1 MAIRGPDNIHKP
13 VDGTSMAGLPSSNV
27 LKMACFCQQVTGQIT
42 FKSSDDIRS
51 VSVCHCTFCRRTS
64 GALCTTTVSTLETPF
79 QIEFDGVLQQY
90 TSSSDLKLF
99 FCATC
104 GSSLMRQ
111 GCTGAIIVHTGII
124 QDPEETLQ
132 IRSQC
137 CISETID
144 GGMSEWLD
152 VPTSHQQDACVC
164 PPELSVQE
172 QPVTEQCSRSNTQAF
187 CHCKGIGLSITPPS
201 EESTQLYSPYSDLI
215 VPFHSGSP
223 KNEEDAKWWLRANG
237 TKYFAGCCACRS
249 CRLASGNDV
258 QSWAF
263 IPKINI
269 RKIDGSPMDYSMGT
283 LKQYESS
290 KGVYRNFCGFCGA
303 TIFWHDLSRPDL
315 IDVSAGL
322 IHARSGARAEELLE
336 WATERVSFKEEA
348 QNKVLV
354 AKLGAGL
361 RAWSLTSGF

>member
-1 MAIRGPDNIHKP
+1 MA
-13 VDGTSMAGLPSSNV
+13 SLPSSRV
-27 LKMACFCQQVTGQIT
+27 LKVACLCRQVRGDIT
-42 FKSSDDIRS
+42 FGSSDTVRP
-51 VSVCHCTFCRRTS
+51 VSVCHCTFCRHTS
-64 GALCTTTVSTLETPF
+64 GALCTTTVSTLDTAF

-90 TSSSDLKLF
+90 TSSNDISLF
-99 FCATC
+99 FCPTC
-104 GSSLMRQ
+104 GSSLMRK
-111 GCTGAIIVHTGII
+111 GSAGGLSVHTGVI
-124 QDPEETLQ
+124 QDLEETLQ
-132 IRSQC
+132 VRSQC

-152 VPTSHQQDACVC
+152 VPTSHQQDACIC
-164 PPELSVQE
+164 PRELIVQG
-172 QPVTEQCSRSNTQAF
+172 QPVVEQRWKSNTHAF
-187 CHCKGIGLSITPPS
+187 CHCKGISLSITPPT
-201 EESTQLYSPYSDLI
+201 EDSTQLSSPYSDLI

-223 KNEEDAKWWLRANG
+223 NNATGAKWWLRANE

-263 IPKINI
+263 IPKANV

-290 KGVYRNFCGFCGA
+290 QGVYRNFCGTCGA
-303 TIFWHDLSRPDL
+303 TVFWHDLIRPDL

-322 IHARSGARAEELLE
+322 INARSGARAEEMLE
-336 WATERVSFKEEA
+336 WATQRVSFEEEA
-348 QNKVLV
+348 QNKALV

-361 RAWSLTSGF
+361 KARSSTSAFPP